1 MVKGMELETRQKMT
15 EKEKQ
20 RDLDKPGERDGGK
33 GNEA

>member
-20 RDLDKPGERDGGK
+20 RGLDKQGERDGGK
-33 GNEA
+33 GTEA